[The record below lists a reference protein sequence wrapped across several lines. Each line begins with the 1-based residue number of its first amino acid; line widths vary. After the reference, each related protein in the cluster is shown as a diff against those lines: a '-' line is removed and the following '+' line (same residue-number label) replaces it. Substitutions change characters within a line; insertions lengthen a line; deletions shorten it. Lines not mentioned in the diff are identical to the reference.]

1 MSSVI
6 NLQFSEIED
15 FGRESSINVSISRS
29 KHIVLKANAPPAE
42 AFNASDAS
50 QIRPVDDYLA
60 AIMFLQDVLYVDTIF
75 QIRS

>member
-1 MSSVI
+1 V
-6 NLQFSEIED
+6 F
-15 FGRESSINVSISRS
+15 
-29 KHIVLKANAPPAE
+29 KANAPPAE

-60 AIMFLQDVLYVDTIF
+60 AIMFLQDVFYVDTIF